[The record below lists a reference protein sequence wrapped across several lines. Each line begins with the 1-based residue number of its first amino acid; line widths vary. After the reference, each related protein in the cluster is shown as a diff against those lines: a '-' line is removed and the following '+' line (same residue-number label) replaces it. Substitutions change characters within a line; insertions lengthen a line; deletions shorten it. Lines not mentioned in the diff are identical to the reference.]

1 LRDSLIEQ
9 IFANA
14 PFIQSLGI
22 ELAGFGEGW
31 CETRLQV
38 VATQRQQHGVVHAG
52 VVMTLADHSCGGA
65 AVTMA
70 PPGHD
75 VITIENKVSFLRP
88 APAATLLCRA
98 VTLRAGKRIA
108 FVEAE
113 VKTDASVLVAKA
125 SSTLSFIPL
134 KVG

>member
-1 LRDSLIEQ
+1 VGSTLIEQ

-22 ELAGFGEGW
+22 ELTAFGEGW

-38 VATQRQQHGVVHAG
+38 VPAQQQQHGFVHAG
-52 VVMTLADHSCGGA
+52 VIMTLADHSCGGA

-70 PPGHD
+70 PDRHD

-88 APAATLLCRA
+88 APASVLLCRA
-98 VTLRAGKRIA
+98 VTLRTGTRIV

-113 VKTDASVLVAKA
+113 VKTEASLLVAKA